1 MFKEQHKETLAQYEK
16 LWERKNDRCILNLTY
31 TKEGAVAFPEP
42 QSLQQQWLDENYIL
56 NKYKHNLAQTGYV
69 AEGISHL
76 FTNFGPGCLSACIG
90 GEYELAPRTVWFD
103 RQQFVKD
110 WANPPAL
117 TFNENSEMWQHVLR
131 LQSHFMSDPDVMFS
145 ITDLGGIMDIVASLR
160 TTEELL
166 YDLYDYPEEV
176 KAFAKQVKTLWFKA
190 FDKQVETI
198 RKTGLPYNNWMNI
211 PSEKPWYPLQ
221 CDFCY
226 MLSPK
231 HFEEFVLDDLV
242 DQVNHM
248 ERSIYHLDGIGEIP
262 HLDMLLDIPNL
273 TGIQWVAGDGQ
284 PALINEAWLDLY
296 KRIKDKKKNLV
307 LMVKSTFTEAD
318 MPQLEK
324 FIKSVD
330 PVGTYIS
337 THCASRKVAEEV
349 LENVIK
355 WTK

>member
-1 MFKEQHKETLAQYEK
+1 
-16 LWERKNDRCILNLTY
+16 
-31 TKEGAVAFPEP
+31 
-42 QSLQQQWLDENYIL
+42 
-56 NKYKHNLAQTGYV
+56 
-69 AEGISHL
+69 
-76 FTNFGPGCLSACIG
+76 
-90 GEYELAPRTVWFD
+90 
-103 RQQFVKD
+103 
-110 WANPPAL
+110 
-117 TFNENSEMWQHVLR
+117 MWQHVLR
-131 LQSHFMSDPDVMFS
+131 LQSHFMSDPEVMFS

-337 THCASRKVAEEV
+337 MHCASQKVAEEV